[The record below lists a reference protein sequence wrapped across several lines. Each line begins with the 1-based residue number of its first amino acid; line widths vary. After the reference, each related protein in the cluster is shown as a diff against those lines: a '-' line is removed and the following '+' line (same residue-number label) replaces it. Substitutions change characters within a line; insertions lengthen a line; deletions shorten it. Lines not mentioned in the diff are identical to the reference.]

1 MTTIEISSVN
11 FNGEIVDVTFF
22 PCSGGSINLGT
33 QVVPFQYTNDNYEGV
48 YDIYISAYTK
58 TCQLNISCPSPSPT
72 PTSTITSTP
81 TITPTN
87 TPSVTP
93 TETPTQTPTNTPSV
107 TPTQTPT
114 ETLTPT
120 PTLTPTASPV
130 INDWLLTENDD
141 AITTEEG
148 DNIEYDY

>member
-72 PTSTITSTP
+72 PTSTIT
-81 TITPTN
+81 PTN

-93 TETPTQTPTNTPSV
+93 TETPTNTPSV

-114 ETLTPT
+114 ETPTPT